1 MISASI
7 IAIGDELLNGFT
19 IDTNSQWIKEKLQK
33 YRIVFNKSLIIPDS
47 KESIFK
53 ELENCLNQKVNF
65 IFIVSADY
73 FNTVGLIQHSVVR
86 KSFFQPLIVGGKH
99 DQQMI

>member
-33 YRIVFNKSLIIPDS
+33 YRIVLIKSLIIPDS
-47 KESIFK
+47 KKLIFK

-65 IFIVSADY
+65 IFILAL
-73 FNTVGLIQHSVVR
+73 N
-86 KSFFQPLIVGGKH
+86 
-99 DQQMI
+99 

>member
-33 YRIVFNKSLIIPDS
+33 YRIVLNKSLIIPDS
-47 KESIFK
+47 KKLIFK
-53 ELENCLNQKVNF
+53 ERQGQLVCKV
-65 IFIVSADY
+65 
-73 FNTVGLIQHSVVR
+73 
-86 KSFFQPLIVGGKH
+86 
-99 DQQMI
+99 

>member
-19 IDTNSQWIKEKLQK
+19 IDSNSQWIKEKLQK
-33 YRIVFNKSLIIPDS
+33 YRIVLNKSLIIPDS
-47 KESIFK
+47 KKSIFK

-65 IFIVSADY
+65 KKKLLHTIRSGF
-73 FNTVGLIQHSVVR
+73 
-86 KSFFQPLIVGGKH
+86 SFRNIYDHVINSRRVFF
-99 DQQMI
+99 